1 MTRKARCEML
11 RAGFSEVDITPK
23 TWGRLGRLIADPVQ
37 VNGVTW
43 PLFAR
48 IAMLDDGRQRAA
60 ILTVDMNFIFSQNI
74 PELRDTVAEAGG
86 LAPEDVMVA
95 CSHTHNSFSTTP
107 WQPEDGSDY
116 HDLDY
121 LKGFLPALAREARE
135 RLAPCA
141 LKAGAV
147 TAPGLTYNR
156 RPMYRDE
163 SGKVHVGTQGP
174 DNVANFVGREGPAD
188 DEIKVLF
195 LEDATGH
202 PMGGLV
208 NCAGHPVTMFGRP
221 VYSSAHIGPMVESL
235 KRTYGCPFGFLYGLS
250 GNVNP
255 AAQGPAEEATRRLG
269 ELVAQKS
276 VEAIAASRLV
286 AEGAL
291 RASREILPIPLRR
304 VTPQQIAAAR
314 KYRKMNRDEIDLRE
328 MCLEFYG
335 HDFIFY
341 KQSRNYIDVFI
352 NETLGAWEFQRR
364 SARRCLTEDVEVQ
377 VISVGDMAIVGF
389 ATELFCEV
397 KHELQ
402 AASPFAHTFFASL
415 ANGGHGYMPNLDSF
429 AHGGYET
436 CIGIASQFVPEAAG
450 IVRDSAARQLRA
462 LAGDALSEQS

>member
-1 MTRKARCEML
+1 ML
-11 RAGFSEVDITPK
+11 KAGFSEVDITPK
-23 TWGRLGRLIADPVQ
+23 TRGRLGRLIAEPTQVQ
-37 VNGVTW
+37 GVTW

-48 IAMLDDGRQRAA
+48 IALLDDGRQRAA
-60 ILTVDMNFIFSQNI
+60 LLTLDMNFIFSQNI
-74 PELRDTVAEAGG
+74 PEVRAAVADAGG
-86 LAPEDVMVA
+86 MAPADVLVA

-107 WQPEDGSDY
+107 WHPEEGSDY
-116 HDLDY
+116 SGLDY

-141 LKAGAV
+141 LKAGSV
-147 TAPGLTYNR
+147 TAPGLTCNR

-174 DNVANFVGREGPAD
+174 DNVDNFVGREGPAD

-195 LEDATGH
+195 FEDGSGR

-221 VYSSAHIGPMVESL
+221 VYSSAYIGPMVESL
-235 KRTYGCPFGFLYGLS
+235 RRTYGCPFGFLYGLS

-255 AAQGPAEEATRRLG
+255 AVQGPAEEATQRLG
-269 ELVAQKS
+269 ELVARKS
-276 VEAIAASRLV
+276 VEAIAASRPV
-286 AEGAL
+286 ADGPL
-291 RASREILPIPLRR
+291 RVSREVIPITLRR
-304 VTPQQIAAAR
+304 VTPQQVAAAK
-314 KYRKMNRDEIDLRE
+314 KYQRMNRDEIDLRE
-328 MCLEFYG
+328 MCREFYG

-341 KQSRNYIDVFI
+341 KASRNYIDVFI
-352 NETLGAWEFQRR
+352 NETLGTWEFQRR
-364 SARRCLTEDVEVQ
+364 SARRSLVEDVEVQ
-377 VISVGDMAIVGF
+377 VISIGDMAIVGF

-402 AASPFAHTFFASL
+402 AASPFAHTLFVSL

-436 CIGIASQFVPEAAG
+436 CIGIASQFVPEAAEM
-450 IVRDSAARQLRA
+450 VKDSAARQLRA
-462 LAGDALSEQS
+462 LAGDAPPRRC